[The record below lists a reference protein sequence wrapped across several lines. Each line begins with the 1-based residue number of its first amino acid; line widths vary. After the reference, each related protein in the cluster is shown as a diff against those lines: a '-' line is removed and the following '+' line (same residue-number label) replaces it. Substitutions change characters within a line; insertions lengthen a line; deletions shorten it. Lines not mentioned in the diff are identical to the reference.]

1 MKNDAMAIFLTS
13 KKDLS
18 PSFFSRLDFNK
29 GEEKDKKSTRRSML
43 CLLCLNKIKLKR
55 VSGPLLIFKNVMGKT
70 FFHTLTLWL
79 KIIKKVQFKDD
90 IVREN
95 SNAINFDLKVYSW

>member
-1 MKNDAMAIFLTS
+1 
-13 KKDLS
+13 
-18 PSFFSRLDFNK
+18 
-29 GEEKDKKSTRRSML
+29 
-43 CLLCLNKIKLKR
+43 
-55 VSGPLLIFKNVMGKT
+55 MGKT

-90 IVREN
+90 IEREN